1 MSDAQSL
8 PADPAALQALIIAER
23 ARHRAEIE
31 HQQQVA
37 AAEAARHAAEL
48 AQVRQAGEAEQAR
61 LKAIIAALQRHR
73 FGRRSEQLDADQL
86 NLALEDAEQSLAM
99 LEIAAEHSPDA
110 VKRSAPMRRRIN
122 RGTLPAELPRV
133 ETVIEPED
141 TNCPCCKRGM
151 ALIGE
156 DVAER
161 LDIVPAQL
169 RVQVIRR
176 PKYACRSCPGHLV
189 QAPAPA
195 RAVTGGLPSEALI
208 AHVIVS
214 KYADHQPLYRQ
225 AQILARQGVSLD
237 RSTLADWV
245 GRGAWWLRPLHAA
258 LLQDLRAGPKLF
270 ADETHA
276 PVLDP
281 GRGRTKTGQLW
292 AYARDD
298 RPWGGPAP
306 PAVAYVYAPSRST
319 EQVQAHLAGF
329 SGILQV
335 DGYAAYPKLA
345 RSSGV
350 TLAFCWSH
358 ARRGFYDIAVKGHAP
373 VASEALKRIQA
384 LYAIEAEIRGQD
396 AETRQ
401 RLRQERARPLLED
414 MKAWF
419 EDQLSQLSRK
429 SETADAIN
437 YALIRWP
444 GLTLYLEDGRIEI
457 DSNTVER
464 SIRPLALT
472 RKNALFAGSDGG
484 GEHWAMLASLIETC
498 KLNDINPQYYI
509 ADALTKLVNGHPINR
524 IQELLPWNWQAQQ
537 PSQRAA

>member
-110 VKRSAPMRRRIN
+110 ARRNAPLRRRVN

-345 RSSGV
+345 RSSPV

-358 ARRGFYDIAVKGHAP
+358 ARRGFYDIVVKGHAP

-401 RLRQERARPLLED
+401 RLRQERARPVLED

-419 EDQLSQLSRK
+419 EDRLNQLSRK

-498 KLNDINPQYYI
+498 KLNEINPQHYI
-509 ADALTKLVNGHPINR
+509 ADALTRLVNGHPINR

>member
-73 FGRRSEQLDADQL
+73 FGRRSEQLDPDQL

-99 LEIAAEHSPDA
+99 LEIAAEHSPDVA
-110 VKRSAPMRRRIN
+110 RRSAPLRRRIN

-141 TNCPCCKRGM
+141 TRCPCCKRGM

-169 RVQVIRR
+169 RVQVTRR

-195 RAVTGGLPSEALI
+195 RAVTGGLPSEALV

-298 RPWGGPAP
+298 RPWCGPAP

-345 RSSGV
+345 RSSPV

-373 VASEALKRIQA
+373 VASEALKRIQL

-396 AETRQ
+396 AEARR
-401 RLRQERARPLLED
+401 RLRQERARPVLED

-444 GLTLYLEDGRIEI
+444 GLTLYLEDGRVEI

-498 KLNDINPQYYI
+498 KLNDINPQHYI
-509 ADALTKLVNGHPINR
+509 ADVLTKLVNGHPINR
-524 IQELLPWNWQAQQ
+524 IQELLPWNWRAHQKI
-537 PSQRAA
+537 QRAA

>member
-1 MSDAQSL
+1 
-8 PADPAALQALIIAER
+8 
-23 ARHRAEIE
+23 
-31 HQQQVA
+31 
-37 AAEAARHAAEL
+37 
-48 AQVRQAGEAEQAR
+48 
-61 LKAIIAALQRHR
+61 
-73 FGRRSEQLDADQL
+73 
-86 NLALEDAEQSLAM
+86 M
-99 LEIAAEHSPDA
+99 LEIAAEHSPDVA
-110 VKRSAPMRRRIN
+110 GRSAPLRRRIN
-122 RGTLPAELPRV
+122 RGTLPAGLPRI

-141 TNCPCCKRGM
+141 TNCSCCKRGM

-176 PKYACRSCPGHLV
+176 PKYACRSCSGHLV

-298 RPWGGPAP
+298 RPWCGPAP

-373 VASEALKRIQA
+373 VATEALKRIQA

-396 AETRQ
+396 AETRR
-401 RLRQERARPLLED
+401 RLRQERARPVLED

-498 KLNDINPQYYI
+498 KLNGINPQHYI
-509 ADALTKLVNGHPINR
+509 ADVLTKLVNGHPINR
-524 IQELLPWNWQAQQ
+524 IEELLPWKWQAQQ